1 MRKILS
7 ILLVA
12 LSFSAAAQSL
22 PNFDQLEAKLKI
34 RPEQKEQYD
43 VAVAA
48 TERALLAVG
57 LAALQMKDALSKELA
72 KNYPDFRAL
81 VRKQDELIEQQRPLF
96 REAGRQWEKLYKLL
110 DAKQAKTVQVF
121 LDDNLGSFFK

>member
-7 ILLVA
+7 IILVA

-57 LAALQMKDALSKELA
+57 LAALQMKDALSRELA
-72 KNYPDFRAL
+72 KDLPDFRAL

-110 DAKQAKTVQVF
+110 DAKQAKTVQAF
-121 LDDNLGSFFK
+121 LDDNLGPFFK